1 MYTLSV
7 QSVKPGMVI
16 YDDIFTPAGKLI
28 MPANVSLTEEKIK
41 LLNDYLVEE
50 VNLAEPNEV
59 DMTRYKHLH
68 SHPHFQS
75 FVEVYN
81 SKLESF
87 NKIMKN
93 LNLGIDINTHKFLE
107 LRDDIMDAVHNS
119 EQLLD
124 YLYNMMPSENEITY
138 NHCFNCGIICSVFGK
153 WAGIEDEDLDNL
165 TIAGFLFDIGKS
177 KIPDE
182 LLWKPERLTPDEF
195 IQMQRHIHLGYEL
208 LRTKQLPPHVIT
220 VLIMHHERCD
230 GSGYPAHIKQNR
242 IDPFA
247 LIAGI
252 ADTYEAMTHPRAQR
266 LALTPFQAF
275 RIFEA
280 QGFAKFGPNI
290 EPILKK
296 IAAAYVD
303 RRVCLSNNIVGRITE
318 IHEDD
323 LSRPTVFD
331 GIAYH
336 DLRETP
342 ELEIIRM
349 E

>member
-1 MYTLSV
+1 M
-7 QSVKPGMVI
+7 
-16 YDDIFTPAGKLI
+16 
-28 MPANVSLTEEKIK
+28 
-41 LLNDYLVEE
+41 
-50 VNLAEPNEV
+50 
-59 DMTRYKHLH
+59 
-68 SHPHFQS
+68 S
-75 FVEVYN
+75 F
-81 SKLESF
+81 F
-87 NKIMKN
+87 
-93 LNLGIDINTHKFLE
+93 
-107 LRDDIMDAVHNS
+107 
-119 EQLLD
+119 
-124 YLYNMMPSENEITY
+124 
-138 NHCFNCGIICSVFGK
+138 
-153 WAGIEDEDLDNL
+153 
-165 TIAGFLFDIGKS
+165 
-177 KIPDE
+177 
-182 LLWKPERLTPDEF
+182 
-195 IQMQRHIHLGYEL
+195 
-208 LRTKQLPPHVIT
+208 
-220 VLIMHHERCD
+220 
-230 GSGYPAHIKQNR
+230 
-242 IDPFA
+242 
-247 LIAGI
+247 
-252 ADTYEAMTHPRAQR
+252 EAMTHPRAQR